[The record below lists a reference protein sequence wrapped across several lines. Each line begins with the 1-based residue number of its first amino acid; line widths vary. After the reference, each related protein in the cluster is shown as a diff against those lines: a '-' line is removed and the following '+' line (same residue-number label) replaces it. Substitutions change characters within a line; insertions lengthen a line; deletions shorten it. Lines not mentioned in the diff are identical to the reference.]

1 MRSLI
6 KHLGKRIKN
15 ETSMTSSDL
24 DFSSMHYNNGNLDNG
39 NVIPMD
45 LDFNNQ
51 PTVKSEP
58 MDFESGLFVY
68 LFWIF
73 SVKSISQVFF
83 YITGSDIHTKNGKD
97 HLNARRPQDAALILG
112 AASAAKLNNYN
123 SKNTTPTNNQISS
136 SNSHL
141 KQPQQVKMETSS
153 AVAPA
158 TTKHVK
164 YSNDVEIKAL
174 KAKPMSRPTA
184 PSPSS
189 KSNYCLLFLREMLQ
203 LYTVQ
208 PKNIREIIFTK
219 IFLCNILYFR
229 VLPENAK
236 YLE

>member
-15 ETSMTSSDL
+15 ETSMTSSGL

-68 LFWIF
+68 PFLDFFGEINF
-73 SVKSISQVFF
+73 TSYFF
-83 YITGSDIHTKNGKD
+83 YMTGSDIHTKNGKD

-153 AVAPA
+153 AAAPA

-208 PKNIREIIFTK
+208 ATAQKFS
-219 IFLCNILYFR
+219 
-229 VLPENAK
+229 
-236 YLE
+236 

>member
-1 MRSLI
+1 M
-6 KHLGKRIKN
+6 
-15 ETSMTSSDL
+15 
-24 DFSSMHYNNGNLDNG
+24 
-39 NVIPMD
+39 
-45 LDFNNQ
+45 
-51 PTVKSEP
+51 
-58 MDFESGLFVY
+58 
-68 LFWIF
+68 
-73 SVKSISQVFF
+73 
-83 YITGSDIHTKNGKD
+83 TGSDIHTKNGKD

-153 AVAPA
+153 AAAPA

-219 IFLCNILYFR
+219 IFFCNIFHSNCR
-229 VLPENAK
+229 CTSRKWKVLRKNSLK
-236 YLE
+236 LIHFI

>member
-1 MRSLI
+1 M
-6 KHLGKRIKN
+6 
-15 ETSMTSSDL
+15 
-24 DFSSMHYNNGNLDNG
+24 
-39 NVIPMD
+39 
-45 LDFNNQ
+45 
-51 PTVKSEP
+51 
-58 MDFESGLFVY
+58 
-68 LFWIF
+68 
-73 SVKSISQVFF
+73 
-83 YITGSDIHTKNGKD
+83 TGSDIHTKNGKD

-153 AVAPA
+153 AAAPA

-189 KSNYCLLFLREMLQ
+189 KSNYCL
-203 LYTVQ
+203 
-208 PKNIREIIFTK
+208 
-219 IFLCNILYFR
+219 
-229 VLPENAK
+229 
-236 YLE
+236 

>member
-112 AASAAKLNNYN
+112 AASAKINNH
-123 SKNTTPTNNQISS
+123 KTTTPTNNQISNS
-136 SNSHL
+136 SSSHL
-141 KQPQQVKMETSS
+141 KQPHQPQVKME
-153 AVAPA
+153 V
-158 TTKHVK
+158 
-164 YSNDVEIKAL
+164 
-174 KAKPMSRPTA
+174 
-184 PSPSS
+184 S
-189 KSNYCLLFLREMLQ
+189 KFW
-203 LYTVQ
+203 
-208 PKNIREIIFTK
+208 I
-219 IFLCNILYFR
+219 
-229 VLPENAK
+229 
-236 YLE
+236 

>member
-1 MRSLI
+1 
-6 KHLGKRIKN
+6 
-15 ETSMTSSDL
+15 
-24 DFSSMHYNNGNLDNG
+24 
-39 NVIPMD
+39 
-45 LDFNNQ
+45 
-51 PTVKSEP
+51 
-58 MDFESGLFVY
+58 
-68 LFWIF
+68 
-73 SVKSISQVFF
+73 
-83 YITGSDIHTKNGKD
+83 
-97 HLNARRPQDAALILG
+97 
-112 AASAAKLNNYN
+112 
-123 SKNTTPTNNQISS
+123 
-136 SNSHL
+136 
-141 KQPQQVKMETSS
+141 METSS